1 MAFKK
6 AELSKYLECAK
17 ITNTHGIAGALKLE
31 CRADSP
37 EVLVRIKTFYRRAGT
52 EYIPMKVLKSS
63 VHKNMVLTFF
73 EGITT
78 PEEGI
83 KYKNEILYADRGD
96 FRLRPGDFFIA
107 DIIGLPVY
115 DAETGAEIGTM
126 DDVLAPA
133 GQQVY
138 VIRKPKVEAEEE
150 TGEGKKPAKK
160 TFMVPCVPE
169 FVKKVSFGEDCD
181 AGVYVSLIE
190 GMDEV

>member
-1 MAFKK
+1 MSFKK
-6 AELSKYLECAK
+6 AELARYLECAK

-37 EVLVRIKTFYRRAGT
+37 EILLKIKTFYRRDAG
-52 EYIPMKVLKSS
+52 EYVPMKVIKSS
-63 VHKNMVLTFF
+63 VHKNMVLAFF
-73 EGITT
+73 DGITT
-78 PEEGI
+78 PEEGL
-83 KYKNEILYADRGD
+83 KHKNEILYAERSD
-96 FRLRPGDFFIA
+96 FRLRRGDFFIA

-115 DAETGAEIGTM
+115 DNESGKILGTM

-138 VIRKPKVEAEEE
+138 VIRKTDSETAGAE
-150 TGEGKKPAKK
+150 GEKAPKK

-169 FVKKVSFGEDCD
+169 FIKKVSFGEDCD
-181 AGVYVSLIE
+181 AGIYVSLIE

>member
-1 MAFKK
+1 MEFKK
-6 AELSKYLECAK
+6 AELSKFLECAK

-37 EVLVRIKTFYRRAGT
+37 EVLLKIKTMYRKIGD
-52 EYIPMKVLKSS
+52 EYVPMKVLKSS
-63 VHKNMVLTFF
+63 VHKNMVLVFF
-73 EGITT
+73 EGITD
-78 PEEGI
+78 PEAAI
-83 KYKNEILYADRGD
+83 KLKDTVLYAEREA
-96 FRLRPGDFFIA
+96 FRLRRGDFFIA

-115 DAETGAEIGTM
+115 DAETGALLGTM
-126 DDVLAPA
+126 EDVLAPA

-138 VIRKPKVEAEEE
+138 VI
-150 TGEGKKPAKK
+150 KKPVDAEGEDGEKPSKK

-169 FVKKVSFGEDCD
+169 FIKKVSFGEDCD

>member
-37 EVLVRIKTFYRRAGT
+37 EVLARIKTLYRKVDG
-52 EYIPMKVLKSS
+52 EYVPVKVIKSS
-63 VHKNMVLTFF
+63 VHKNMVLTFL

-83 KYKNEILYADRGD
+83 KYKNEILYADRAD
-96 FRLRPGDFFIA
+96 FRLRRGDFFIA

-115 DAETGAEIGTM
+115 DFETGDEIGTM

-138 VIRKPKVEAEEE
+138 VIRKPENENEAPE
-150 TGEGKKPAKK
+150 EGKKPAKK

>member
-17 ITNTHGIAGALKLE
+17 ITNTHGIAGAVKLE

-37 EVLVRIKTFYRRAGT
+37 EVLVRFKTMYRKVNG
-52 EYIPMKVLKSS
+52 EFVPLKVLKSS
-63 VHKNMVLTFF
+63 VHKNMVLAFF

-78 PEEGI
+78 PEDAI
-83 KYKNEILYADRGD
+83 KYKNEILYADRSD
-96 FRLRPGDFFIA
+96 FRLRKGDFFIA

-115 DAETGAEIGTM
+115 DDETGEEIGVM

-138 VIRKPKVEAEEE
+138 VIRKPAVKCEAVE
-150 TGEGKKPAKK
+150 GEKPPKR

-169 FVKKVSFGEDCD
+169 FIKKISFGEDCD

>member
-1 MAFKK
+1 MSFIK

-17 ITNTHGIAGALKLE
+17 ITNTHGIAGAVKLE

-37 EVLVRIKTFYRRAGT
+37 DVLLKLKTVYRMEKG
-52 EYIPMKVLKSS
+52 EYIPMKVLKAS
-63 VHKNMVLTFF
+63 VHKNMVLAFF
-73 EGITT
+73 EGVSD
-78 PEEGI
+78 PETAI
-83 KYKNEILYADRGD
+83 KLKNQILYADRSD
-96 FRLRPGDFFIA
+96 IRLRRGDFFIA

-115 DAETGAEIGTM
+115 DNETGAVLGSL

-138 VIRKPKVEAEEE
+138 VI
-150 TGEGKKPAKK
+150 KKPETDGTVEGEKPPK
-160 TFMVPCVPE
+160 RTFMVPCVPE
-169 FVKKVSFGEDCD
+169 FIKKVSFGEDCN

>member
-1 MAFKK
+1 MFKK
-6 AELSKYLECAK
+6 AELSQYLECAK

-37 EVLVRIKTFYRRAGT
+37 EVLVKIKTLYRKVNG
-52 EYIPMKVLKSS
+52 EYVPMKVTKAS
-63 VHKNMVLTFF
+63 VHKNMVLAFF
-73 EGITT
+73 DGITT
-78 PEEGI
+78 PEEGL
-83 KYKNEILYADRGD
+83 KYKNEVLYADRSS
-96 FRLRPGDFFIA
+96 FRLRRGDFFIA

-115 DAETGAEIGTM
+115 DVNTGKVVGTM

-138 VIRKPKVEAEEE
+138 VIRKPDEDIPEAE
-150 TGEGKKPAKK
+150 EGKKPPKK

-169 FVKKVSFGEDCD
+169 FIKKVSFGEDCD